1 MRLLGVDLGRKRI
14 GLAVMPLELGVAS
27 PRSNLE
33 ASGTLRKD
41 AEAIFARA
49 RHEEAD
55 AIVVGL
61 PLNDDGSE
69 SPGARISR
77 MLGQHLTELGA
88 DVIYQDERMT
98 SMEAESA
105 MREAGLKMAAQRKAV
120 DGEAACL
127 ILERYA
133 QGVQS
138 GA

>member
-1 MRLLGVDLGRKRI
+1 MRMLGVDLGRKRI
-14 GLAVMPLELGVAS
+14 GLAVMPLELGIAS
-27 PRSNLE
+27 PRSNLD

-41 AEAIFARA
+41 AESIFARA
-49 RHEEAD
+49 RQEEAD
-55 AIVVGL
+55 AIVIGL

-69 SPGARISR
+69 GSGARISR
-77 MLGQHLTELGA
+77 MLGQHLTDLGA
-88 DVIYQDERMT
+88 TVIFQDERMT
-98 SMEAESA
+98 SQEAENV
-105 MREAGLKMAAQRKAV
+105 MRQAGLKVAAQRKAV

>member
-1 MRLLGVDLGRKRI
+1 MRLLGVDMGRKRI
-14 GLAVMPLELGVAS
+14 GLAVMPLELGIAS
-27 PRSNLE
+27 PRSNLV

-41 AEAIFARA
+41 AEAIVNRA
-49 RHEEAD
+49 QQEQAD

-69 SPGARISR
+69 GPGARISR
-77 MLGQHLTELGA
+77 MLGQHITDLGGT
-88 DVIYQDERMT
+88 VIYQDERMT
-98 SMEAESA
+98 SQEAETA
-105 MREAGLKMAAQRKAV
+105 MRDAGLKVAAQRKAV

-133 QGVQS
+133 HGVQS